1 MGYVTF
7 PCGYTLDAD
16 GGGINLVL
24 RRRRHQCRAGDREH
38 HSDPWLARSTR
49 HGVTPH
55 DRRPAASSKDVQSG
69 TADACSYPYTLSMQ
83 TDYVKTSVMGVW
95 ILAVGVLGHV
105 LGAMSFVGWTVL
117 VAMALT
123 PPVVMMRLW
132 RAPVPSMAESS
143 REALR

>member
-1 MGYVTF
+1 
-7 PCGYTLDAD
+7 
-16 GGGINLVL
+16 
-24 RRRRHQCRAGDREH
+24 
-38 HSDPWLARSTR
+38 
-49 HGVTPH
+49 
-55 DRRPAASSKDVQSG
+55 
-69 TADACSYPYTLSMQ
+69 MQ

-95 ILAVGVLGHV
+95 ILAVGVLGYV